1 MATKYKKRNY
11 EGKLD
16 SIYMYDDADSSVNW
30 SIPIDEAN
38 RHYQEYLEWAKTN
51 TIEDADGLTWDD
63 IRNERNKDYQEYLE
77 WSKSNTIDPVDS
89 LTWAD
94 IRSTRDGILKSTD
107 WTMTTG
113 ATVDQAQWAA
123 YRQVIRDIPQT
134 YKDKTPDDVVWPT
147 QPSTAGP
154 NS

>member
-1 MATKYKKRNY
+1 MNITYAKYIDENGDLTTAETASYLNIK
-11 EGKLD
+11 
-16 SIYMYDDADSSVNW
+16 IDDGALTCV
-30 SIPIDEAN
+30 PIDIAN
-38 RHYQEYLEWAKTN
+38 SHYNECKAQ
-51 TIEDADGLTWDD
+51 IDAGTLVPQSGKPELTW
-63 IRNERNKDYQEYLE
+63 EE
-77 WSKSNTIDPVDS
+77 
-89 LTWAD
+89 
-94 IRSTRDGILKSTD
+94 IRSTRDQILRDTD

>member
-1 MATKYKKRNY
+1 MTISYKLLGNDPIYNEPSTHILKK
-11 EGKLD
+11 ETIDGKTTT
-16 SIYMYDDADSSVNW
+16 YWV
-30 SIPIDEAN
+30 PKDEAN
-38 RHYQEYLEWAKTN
+38 TDYQEYLERVANGYTP
-51 TIEDADGLTWDD
+51 EAADGLTWDD
-63 IRNERNKDYQEYLE
+63 IR
-77 WSKSNTIDPVDS
+77 SKRDS
-89 LTWAD
+89 
-94 IRSTRDGILKSTD
+94 ILSSTD

-147 QPSTAGP
+147 QPSTSGP

>member
-1 MATKYKKRNY
+1 MRDLFLLIQETPTIKNILSGQRQTQ
-11 EGKLD
+11 L
-16 SIYMYDDADSSVNW
+16 
-30 SIPIDEAN
+30 EA
-38 RHYQEYLEWAKTN
+38 
-51 TIEDADGLTWDD
+51 ADGLTWDD
-63 IRNERNKDYQEYLE
+63 IRAKRN
-77 WSKSNTIDPVDS
+77 
-89 LTWAD
+89 
-94 IRSTRDGILKSTD
+94 GILTDTD

-147 QPSTAGP
+147 QPSTKGP

>member
-1 MATKYKKRNY
+1 MTVTYQLGNY
-11 EGKLD
+11 EGELVAIQRKID
-16 SIYMYDDADSSVNW
+16 GVFDAT
-30 SIPIDEAN
+30 IPLDEAN
-38 RHYQEYLEWAKTN
+38 T
-51 TIEDADGLTWDD
+51 
-63 IRNERNKDYQEYLE
+63 DYQEYLE
-77 WSKSNTIDPVDS
+77 WVAEGNTAEAADEDT
-89 LTWAD
+89 LTWD
-94 IRSTRDGILKSTD
+94 NIRATRDQILRDTD

-147 QPSTAGP
+147 QPSTKGP

>member
-1 MATKYKKRNY
+1 MTIYKLNKHSTKS
-11 EGKLD
+11 EPT
-16 SIYMYDDADSSVNW
+16 SVTLTDGSGVVLN
-30 SIPIDEAN
+30 IPFDPDNID
-38 RHYQEYLEWAKTN
+38 YQAYLEWAKNN
-51 TIEDADGLTWDD
+51 TADPVDGLTWDD
-63 IRNERNKDYQEYLE
+63 IRAK
-77 WSKSNTIDPVDS
+77 
-89 LTWAD
+89 
-94 IRSTRDGILKSTD
+94 RDGILQSTD

-154 NS
+154 NT

>member
-1 MATKYKKRNY
+1 MNYKLIK
-11 EGKLD
+11 D
-16 SIYMYDDADSSVNW
+16 SITNEINTIKLSNSDGTNSF
-30 SIPIDEAN
+30 IPKDEAN
-38 RHYQEYLEWAKTN
+38 TDYQKYLEWVAEGN
-51 TIEDADGLTWDD
+51 TAEAADEDTLTWDD
-63 IRNERNKDYQEYLE
+63 IR
-77 WSKSNTIDPVDS
+77 
-89 LTWAD
+89 A
-94 IRSTRDGILKSTD
+94 TRDQILKDTD

-154 NS
+154 NT

>member
-1 MATKYKKRNY
+1 MTYTYKKLKDT
-11 EGKLD
+11 EGNEAKIILRKED
-16 SIYMYDDADSSVNW
+16 NAF
-30 SIPIDEAN
+30 IPKDE
-38 RHYQEYLEWAKTN
+38 T
-51 TIEDADGLTWDD
+51 
-63 IRNERNKDYQEYLE
+63 NKDYQEYLE
-77 WSKSNTIDPVDS
+77 WVTEGNTIEDVDG
-89 LTWAD
+89 LTWDD
-94 IRSTRDGILKSTD
+94 IRSKRNSILQATD

-154 NS
+154 NT

>member
-1 MATKYKKRNY
+1 MTIKYKKRNY
-11 EGKLD
+11 QGKFD
-16 SIYMYDDADSSVNW
+16 SIYMYDDSDSSVNL

-38 RHYQEYLEWAKTN
+38 RDYQEYLEWSKTN
-51 TIEDADGLTWDD
+51 TAEEADGLTWDD
-63 IRNERNKDYQEYLE
+63 IRAKRND
-77 WSKSNTIDPVDS
+77 
-89 LTWAD
+89 
-94 IRSTRDGILKSTD
+94 ILKNTD

-113 ATVDQAQWAA
+113 ASVDQAQWAA

-147 QPSTAGP
+147 QPSTKGP

>member
-1 MATKYKKRNY
+1 MAYPTNPIYKLFKDGISGQVCSVLKQSGTKT
-11 EGKLD
+11 LC
-16 SIYMYDDADSSVNW
+16 
-30 SIPIDEAN
+30 IPLDEAN
-38 RHYQEYLEWAKTN
+38 TDYQEYLEWAKTN
-51 TIEDADGLTWDD
+51 TAEAADTETLTWDD
-63 IRNERNKDYQEYLE
+63 IRE
-77 WSKSNTIDPVDS
+77 
-89 LTWAD
+89 
-94 IRSTRDGILKSTD
+94 IRDQILRDTD

-154 NS
+154 NT

>member
-1 MATKYKKRNY
+1 MITKAKLKK
-11 EGKLD
+11 
-16 SIYMYDDADSSVNW
+16 SIDGNENECILITYDDHPRVWSV
-30 SIPIDEAN
+30 PFDEAN

-51 TIEDADGLTWDD
+51 TVESAETSLTWDD
-63 IRNERNKDYQEYLE
+63 IR
-77 WSKSNTIDPVDS
+77 
-89 LTWAD
+89 A
-94 IRSTRDGILKSTD
+94 TRDQILKDTD

-123 YRQVIRDIPQT
+123 YRQIIRDIPQT

-147 QPSTAGP
+147 QPSTKGP

>member
-1 MATKYKKRNY
+1 MNITKVSKVTTSDIAESPKSFVILYDTGVQFSFF
-11 EGKLD
+11 ETDVDKL
-16 SIYMYDDADSSVNW
+16 NNQQQW
-30 SIPIDEAN
+30 DEIQA
-38 RHYQEYLEWAKTN
+38 WVAKGN
-51 TIEDADGLTWDD
+51 TIIVPDTSLTWDD
-63 IRNERNKDYQEYLE
+63 IR
-77 WSKSNTIDPVDS
+77 W
-89 LTWAD
+89 
-94 IRSTRDGILKSTD
+94 TRDQILRDTD

-134 YKDKTPDDVVWPT
+134 YKDKTPDDVIWPT

>member
-1 MATKYKKRNY
+1 MNITSVKYISPAKGESESSILNATIDGIEMFVPMDVYNRQYAAILKWVE
-11 EGKLD
+11 EGNT
-16 SIYMYDDADSSVNW
+16 IQDADKEV
-30 SIPIDEAN
+30 
-38 RHYQEYLEWAKTN
+38 
-51 TIEDADGLTWDD
+51 LTWDS
-63 IRNERNKDYQEYLE
+63 IRATRNQIL
-77 WSKSNTIDPVDS
+77 ID
-89 LTWAD
+89 
-94 IRSTRDGILKSTD
+94 TD

-154 NS
+154 NT

>member
-1 MATKYKKRNY
+1 MAYPINPIYKLVKNELRDNIVDQVMTIK
-11 EGKLD
+11 GSRTFL
-16 SIYMYDDADSSVNW
+16 
-30 SIPIDEAN
+30 IPFA
-38 RHYQEYLEWAKTN
+38 
-51 TIEDADGLTWDD
+51 EDN
-63 IRNERNKDYQEYLE
+63 IDYQEYLE
-77 WSKSNTIDPVDS
+77 WVAEGNKPEDADNT
-89 LTWAD
+89 LTWD
-94 IRSTRDGILKSTD
+94 SIRATRNQILKDTD

-154 NS
+154 NT

>member
-1 MATKYKKRNY
+1 MTYTYKLVADRTDPIT
-11 EGKLD
+11 GKKESAQFLIRKED
-16 SIYMYDDADSSVNW
+16 NAFIPFDD
-30 SIPIDEAN
+30 EN
-38 RHYQEYLEWAKTN
+38 RDYQEYKLWLDEGN
-51 TIEDADGLTWDD
+51 VPDSVDALTWDD
-63 IRNERNKDYQEYLE
+63 IRLK
-77 WSKSNTIDPVDS
+77 
-89 LTWAD
+89 
-94 IRSTRDGILKSTD
+94 RDEILMSTD

-154 NS
+154 NT